1 MKNKMSGLSVKAILI
16 ILILTIAIA
25 FSWMIFSNGHG
36 KGDQYDFIIAALSV
50 FLSIIVILLVYS
62 IFQNKTKITAK
73 RYEKNGENKQ
83 TKANCF
89 SSVITHLR
97 ARHGLLWR
105 NKIRILLVVGENAA
119 AEAIAPGL
127 TTQQWLEGQ
136 GT

>member
-16 ILILTIAIA
+16 ILILTVAIA
-25 FSWMIFSNGHG
+25 FSWMIFSNEHG

-83 TKANCF
+83 T
-89 SSVITHLR
+89 
-97 ARHGLLWR
+97 
-105 NKIRILLVVGENAA
+105 
-119 AEAIAPGL
+119 
-127 TTQQWLEGQ
+127 
-136 GT
+136 